1 MQHSE
6 HPKPSPSRPSLL
18 SHSGV
23 GDTDHT
29 RILGTVQG
37 RSAVASKPR
46 KKWLALLFLG
56 LGVLAIAWGLLNRP
70 SQTPTAT
77 ASAASST
84 TDVPPLAPAAPAAV
98 VASEV
103 IAPAEVASAAPMAAT
118 ITDAAPSPEPNS
130 KNDDTTALST
140 ALEAGVVVPPDTLKS
155 ALIAKPAPPP
165 TAKPKTTT
173 ARSEPVKAT
182 PERKKSNAPT
192 VTEKT
197 ASSDHDVDLIS
208 ALMAHTS
215 GHSDTKSAQRT
226 QKPVA
231 SKGNQD
237 VVERRRGDSTASL
250 LKRCKRLGG
259 TEAKLCSRRICAS
272 HENEA
277 ACRAK

>member
-1 MQHSE
+1 M
-6 HPKPSPSRPSLL
+6 
-18 SHSGV
+18 V
-23 GDTDHT
+23 
-29 RILGTVQG
+29 
-37 RSAVASKPR
+37 SKPR

-70 SQTPTAT
+70 SQTPTAA

-84 TDVPPLAPAAPAAV
+84 TDVPPLPPASV

-130 KNDDTTALST
+130 KKDDTTALST

-173 ARSEPVKAT
+173 ARSEPAKAT
-182 PERKKSNAPT
+182 PERKKSNASA

-215 GHSDTKSAQRT
+215 GQSDTKSTQRA

-231 SKGNQD
+231 NKGNQD
-237 VVERRRGDSTASL
+237 VVERRRGDSTVAL

-277 ACRAK
+277 ACRSK